1 MLFRCFHQSSL
12 AYLLPCWMVQGRCS
26 ILNVWITLT
35 INRLRDSWYGALET
49 AQNDFRQL
57 LTSHSSPEWRR
68 INDSHHATNG
78 KGKGRASSTPQP
90 SNVVLHRKV
99 IKTGTVYRAVLDV
112 PLGENGIPSLDACK
126 AVLTTP
132 ELRQEW
138 DPAVEAAHLVE
149 LCDQVTRIVKTNF
162 TLGWPARYAAYYS

>member
-1 MLFRCFHQSSL
+1 MRT
-12 AYLLPCWMVQGRCS
+12 V
-26 ILNVWITLT
+26 LT

-49 AQNDFRQL
+49 AQNNFRQL
-57 LTSHSSPEWRR
+57 LTTHSSPEWKR
-68 INDSHHATNG
+68 INDSHNATNS

-90 SNVVLHRKV
+90 SNVIVHRKV
-99 IKTGTVYRAVLDV
+99 IKSGTVYRAVLDV
-112 PLGENGIPSLDACK
+112 PLGESGIPSLDACK
-126 AVLTTP
+126 AVLVSP

-162 TLGWPARYAAYYS
+162 TLGWPARYAPHCSRTFPFMSDANKSSRRSDHLTNFQ